1 MAGASAP
8 ISTLSR
14 LAFKDALLELEVA
27 ARKTREASS
36 QAVQKLFQSAEK
48 SLGVEVHRSFPINY
62 YHYSYSYS
70 YSYSFSSYLLLL
82 SLFIVSCF
90 LTSIFARWRS
100 RTRRCGASSRC
111 TCWRWRSSCSRRKR
125 GHRRS

>member
-36 QAVQKLFQSAEK
+36 QAMQKLFQSAEK
-48 SLGVEVHRSFPINY
+48 SLGVEVHRSLPINSS
-62 YHYSYSYS
+62 SYSYS
-70 YSYSFSSYLLLL
+70 SYYYYLCLLCRAFYIPYLLGGDPGPGAAEPLPG
-82 SLFIVSCF
+82 
-90 LTSIFARWRS
+90 ARAGGG
-100 RTRRCGASSRC
+100 GALAAGAREAIE
-111 TCWRWRSSCSRRKR
+111 
-125 GHRRS
+125 GLEEP